1 VKRFRLAGGPNP
13 AFVAAMED
21 VLDVYHRAYNEDE
34 PVVCFDECS
43 KQLLQHVRTPIPAG
57 PGRLARVDDEYK
69 RCGTVNI
76 FCSVEP
82 LTGHVIY
89 QATERRT
96 LADCGIFMK
105 EIADQYTEA
114 SRIILVCDNLNTH
127 GAAALYA
134 AFPPE
139 QARQLAERFEF
150 HYTPKHGS
158 WLNMAEIELSVMA
171 RQCLD
176 QRIAT
181 RERVQELLEAWDLG
195 RAEGRISWQFTTKDA
210 RVKLRRLYPSIQ

>member
-1 VKRFRLAGGPNP
+1 MKRFRLAGGPNP

-21 VLDVYHRAYNEDE
+21 VLDVYHRPYNADE

-76 FCSVEP
+76 FCGVEP

-96 LADCGIFMK
+96 LADCGHFLKQM
-105 EIADQYTEA
+105 ADQYPEA

-139 QARQLAERFEF
+139 QARQLKPDIGTWSRRF
-150 HYTPKHGS
+150 T
-158 WLNMAEIELSVMA
+158 MA
-171 RQCLD
+171 REPVEQRSACGGWSLD
-176 QRIAT
+176 RRPAT
-181 RERVQELLEAWDLG
+181 
-195 RAEGRISWQFTTKDA
+195 K
-210 RVKLRRLYPSIQ
+210 